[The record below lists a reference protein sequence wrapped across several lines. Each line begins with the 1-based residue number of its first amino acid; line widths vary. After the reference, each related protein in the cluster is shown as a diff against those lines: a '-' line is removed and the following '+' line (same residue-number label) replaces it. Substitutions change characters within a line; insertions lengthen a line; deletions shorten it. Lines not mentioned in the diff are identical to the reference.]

1 VVKSPKAPAKRVSS
15 TRGSKRLKKA
25 TDSSVSLDAHR
36 STSSSD
42 DVSTNPVVFALFI
55 Y

>member
-1 VVKSPKAPAKRVSS
+1 V
-15 TRGSKRLKKA
+15 
-25 TDSSVSLDAHR
+25 TDASVSLDAHR

-42 DVSTNPVVFALFI
+42 DVSTNLVVFALFI